1 MRSTSNLFVLLGKCR
16 IRTSNTQTT
25 LGLSL
30 KNNTWLFRFI
40 SGELTRSGQQKVYL
54 LRGELNKK
62 TSVIVKTTTEGIALF
77 FTEVH
82 LQHFHK
88 NTISSIEII
97 GFDVGGDLGLPL
109 VAVVQQLLL
118 VVEKLLV
125 GLRRELKVR
134 TLDDGIDRAGL
145 LTKAAVDAP
154 ESRENILKKRAR
166 PIIEAF
172 TSEITR
178 ITQNKTKAS

>member
-1 MRSTSNLFVLLGKCR
+1 MPTESVS
-16 IRTSNTQTT
+16 
-25 LGLSL
+25 
-30 KNNTWLFRFI
+30 WW
-40 SGELTRSGQQKVYL
+40 
-54 LRGELNKK
+54 GELNKK
-62 TSVIVKTTTEGIALF
+62 TRIIVKTTTEGIALF

-134 TLDDGIDRAGL
+134 TLDDGIDRASL

-166 PIIEAF
+166 PIIKAF
-172 TSEITR
+172 TSEITC
-178 ITQNKTKAS
+178 ITQTRQKQAKFLSRFVQFKKICAVKRNEATR